1 MTYRDTTRH
10 LAAMRGEIAR
20 LRNEIRKAQ
29 SAVEPEPVEN
39 YIFAT
44 TDGTTK
50 LADLFG
56 DKDILF
62 VIHNMGASCRF
73 CTLWAD
79 GFNGVL
85 PHLESRAAFVV
96 SSPDAPEKQQKFKDV
111 RGWKFRMVS
120 HRGNNFARDMGYMDE
135 DNSYRPGVSVF
146 KKAKGSV
153 VRVSDQPL
161 GPYDD
166 FCSVWHFFDMLPE
179 GAGDWAPKYTY
190 AGEQR

>member
-1 MTYRDTTRH
+1 MTYRDTTRR
-10 LAAMRGEIAR
+10 LAAMRDEIAR
-20 LRNEIRKAQ
+20 LREEMRHTQN
-29 SAVEPEPVEN
+29 AVEPEPVEN
-39 YIFAT
+39 YTFAT
-44 TDGTTK
+44 IDGATK

-56 DKDILF
+56 DKDTLF

-96 SSPDAPEKQQKFKDV
+96 SSPDTPDKQQKFKDS

-120 HRGNNFARDMGYMDE
+120 HRGGNFARDMGYAD
-135 DNSYRPGVSVF
+135 DNNYRPGVSVF
-146 KKAKGSV
+146 KKEKGSI
-153 VRVSDQPL
+153 VRVSDQQL

-166 FCSVWHFFDMLPE
+166 FCSVWHFFDMLPG
-179 GAGDWAPKYTY
+179 GAGDWAPQYKYT
-190 AGEQR
+190 GERR

>member
-1 MTYRDTTRH
+1 MSYRDTTRR
-10 LAAMRGEIAR
+10 LAAMRAEIAR
-20 LRNEIRKAQ
+20 LREEMRKAQ

-39 YIFAT
+39 YSFAT
-44 TDGTTK
+44 TNGATS
-50 LADLFG
+50 LAELFG
-56 DKDILF
+56 DKDTLF

-96 SSPDAPEKQQKFKDV
+96 CSPDAPEKQQKFKDS

-120 HRGNNFARDMGYMDE
+120 NRDSNFARDMGYMD
-135 DNSYRPGVSVF
+135 DAGYRPGVSVF
-146 KKAKGSV
+146 KKKAGAI
-153 VRVSDQPL
+153 VRVSDQQL

-166 FCSVWHFFDMLPE
+166 FCAVWHFFDMLPG
-179 GAGDWAPKYTY
+179 GAGDWAPQYKYG
-190 AGEQR
+190 GE

>member
-1 MTYRDTTRH
+1 MSYRDTTKR
-10 LAAMRGEIAR
+10 LAALRGQIAQLRAEMRKTQGT
-20 LRNEIRKAQ
+20 
-29 SAVEPEPVEN
+29 VEPEPVEN
-39 YIFAT
+39 YTFAT
-44 TDGTTK
+44 ADGPAR

-56 DKDILF
+56 DKDTLF

-96 SSPDAPEKQQKFKDV
+96 SSPDEPEKQRKFKDS

-120 HRGNNFARDMGYMDE
+120 HQGSNFAADMGYKNDG
-135 DNSYRPGVSVF
+135 RFQPGVSVF
-146 KKAKGSV
+146 KKQNGEV
-153 VRVSDQPL
+153 VRVSDQEL

-166 FCSVWHFFDMLPE
+166 FCSVWHFFDMIPG
-179 GAGDWAPKYTY
+179 GAGDWSPQYKY
-190 AGEQR
+190 

>member
-1 MTYRDTTRH
+1 MSYRDTTRR
-10 LAAMRGEIAR
+10 LAAMRDEIAR
-20 LRNEIRKAQ
+20 LRKEMRKAQ
-29 SAVEPEPVEN
+29 GRVEPEPVDN
-39 YIFAT
+39 YTFAT
-44 TDGTTK
+44 TGGATS

-56 DKDILF
+56 DKDTLF

-96 SSPDAPEKQQKFKDV
+96 SSPDAPERQQKFKDS

-120 HRGNNFARDMGYMDE
+120 HRGSNFARDMGYMN
-135 DNSYRPGVSVF
+135 DNGYRPGVSVF
-146 KKAKGSV
+146 KKKAGAV
-153 VRVSDQPL
+153 VRVSDQQL

-166 FCSVWHFFDMLPE
+166 FCAVWHFFDMLPE
-179 GAGDWAPKYTY
+179 GAGDWSPQYKYGG
-190 AGEQR
+190 A

>member
-1 MTYRDTTRH
+1 MTYRDTTRR

-20 LRNEIRKAQ
+20 LREEMRKTQ
-29 SAVEPEPVEN
+29 NAVEPEPVEN
-39 YIFAT
+39 YTFAT

-56 DKDILF
+56 DQDTLF

-85 PHLESRAAFVV
+85 SHLESRAAFVV
-96 SSPDAPEKQQKFKDV
+96 SSPDAPEKQQKFKDS
-111 RGWKFRMVS
+111 RGWKFGMVS
-120 HRGNNFARDMGYMDE
+120 HRGSNFARDMGYMD
-135 DNSYRPGVSVF
+135 DNNHRPGVSVF
-146 KKAKGSV
+146 KKEKGSI
-153 VRVSDQPL
+153 VRVSDQQL

-179 GAGDWAPKYTY
+179 GAGGWAPQYKY
-190 AGEQR
+190 AGERG

>member
-1 MTYRDTTRH
+1 MSYRDTTKR
-10 LAAMRGEIAR
+10 LAAMRGQIAS
-20 LRNEIRKAQ
+20 LRDEMRKTQA
-29 SAVEPEPVEN
+29 AVEPEPVEN
-39 YIFAT
+39 YTFAT
-44 TDGTTK
+44 QDGPVR

-56 DKDILF
+56 GKDTLF

-96 SSPDAPEKQQKFKDV
+96 SSPDAPDKQQKFKDN

-120 HRGNNFARDMGYMDE
+120 HQGNNFAADMGYRTE
-135 DNSYRPGVSVF
+135 KGFQPGVSVF
-146 KKAKGSV
+146 RKQNGKI
-153 VRVSDQPL
+153 VRVSDQEL

-166 FCSVWHFFDMLPE
+166 FCSVWHFFDMMPE
-179 GAGDWAPKYTY
+179 GAGDWAPQYKY
-190 AGEQR
+190 

>member
-1 MTYRDTTRH
+1 MSYRDTTKR
-10 LAAMRGEIAR
+10 LAEMRGQIAS
-20 LRNEIRKAQ
+20 LRNEMRKTQA
-29 SAVEPEPVEN
+29 AVEPEPVEN
-39 YIFAT
+39 YAFAT
-44 TDGTTK
+44 QDGPIR

-56 DKDILF
+56 DKDTLF

-96 SSPDAPEKQQKFKDV
+96 SSPDAPDKQQKFKDS

-120 HRGNNFARDMGYMDE
+120 HQGSNFAADMGYRTE
-135 DNSYRPGVSVF
+135 KGFQPGVSVF
-146 KKAKGSV
+146 RKQNGKI
-153 VRVSDQPL
+153 VRVSDQEL

-166 FCSVWHFFDMLPE
+166 FCSVWHFFDMMPE
-179 GAGDWAPKYTY
+179 GAGDWAPQYKY
-190 AGEQR
+190 